1 MKYFIITVDTEGDN
15 LWNWKYGDPIS
26 TENSLY
32 IPRFQELCESFGF
45 PPTYLTNY
53 EMALEHRWVNYG
65 RKKQLEGLCEIGMH
79 LHAWNTPPV
88 LELKD
93 RYGGNPYITEFTTDA
108 IEAKVHKMHEV
119 LLDKFE
125 CRITSNRSGRWATN
139 DTYLNIIRD
148 LGITVDCSVTPG
160 RSKNCGNDYSSFKL
174 ESFEIVD
181 GLLEV
186 PMTTMRTRMPLGGSI
201 RQNLK
206 ALIKGESLWLRPIV
220 DNKKLEYLCK
230 KSFESCDY
238 VEFMIHSSEL
248 MAGGSPYF
256 PDEEAIDV
264 LYKRIEALFTYL
276 SNTDVAGIT
285 LSGYGTFWRENNNVD
300 VENY

>member
-1 MKYFIITVDTEGDN
+1 MT
-15 LWNWKYGDPIS
+15 P
-26 TENSLY
+26 
-32 IPRFQELCESFGF
+32 
-45 PPTYLTNY
+45 
-53 EMALEHRWVNYG
+53 
-65 RKKQLEGLCEIGMH
+65 GLD
-79 LHAWNTPPV
+79 L
-88 LELKD
+88 
-93 RYGGNPYITEFTTDA
+93 
-108 IEAKVHKMHEV
+108 
-119 LLDKFE
+119 
-125 CRITSNRSGRWATN
+125 SG
-139 DTYLNIIRD
+139 I
-148 LGITVDCSVTPG
+148 PG